1 MFLSFLVAAYP
12 FDDHGA
18 PPFELIEPFCN
29 DVEKFLNSD
38 PRNVAVIHCKAGK
51 VYTKTVLLTIKLVC
65 CIKVGLKY

>member
-18 PPFELIEPFCN
+18 PPFELIEPFCI
-29 DVEKFLNSD
+29 DVEKFLTSD

-51 VYTKTVLLTIKLVC
+51 VYIELC
-65 CIKVGLKY
+65 